1 MNFGIV
7 SNNNYSTRRTWYN
20 FSRMKIKF
28 GTSGWRTIISD
39 EFTFDN
45 VRIATQA
52 IAAYIQ
58 EINLAER
65 GLIVGYDTRFLSEKF
80 AESVSEILAGNGVH
94 AWLTPRDTPTPAI
107 ASEIRFR
114 KTAGCIN
121 LTASHNPP
129 EYHGIKFSPASG
141 GPAPPEVTQRV
152 EEIANQLLESK
163 TSLNS
168 IPFHDAVNK
177 KLVEYL
183 DIRPRYLQELRTKIN
198 LQTIRDAQLKVVV
211 DVLYGTG
218 RDYLDTLLREAG
230 VEMEILHNWR
240 DPYFGNSIP
249 EPNEEHL
256 GELIGRVKESKA
268 DLGLAVDGDADRFG
282 IIDSDGTYIT
292 PNQVIALLFL
302 HLIESRGWKGSV
314 VRTVAT
320 THLIDAIAA
329 KHNIPVHVTPV
340 GFKYIGEWMEKEK
353 VIIGGEESGG
363 LSILGHVPEKD
374 GIIACLLI
382 AEMVAQREEPIRE
395 TLAHIAKTYG
405 TYYTDRVDLRLTPEK
420 KDKIW
425 HELIHHPHT
434 SFAGIKVVET
444 QQIDGVGWQLED
456 GSFTLV
462 RPSGTEPL
470 LRCYAETT
478 SLDKLELLKKAF
490 KDLGN

>member
-1 MNFGIV
+1 
-7 SNNNYSTRRTWYN
+7 
-20 FSRMKIKF
+20 MKITF
-28 GTSGWRTIISD
+28 GTSGWRAIISD
-39 EFTFDN
+39 EFTFEN
-45 VRIATQA
+45 VRIASQA
-52 IAAYIQ
+52 IATYIK
-58 EINLAER
+58 EKNEESR

-80 AESVSEILAGNGVH
+80 AETAAEVLATNGIRV
-94 AWLTPRDTPTPAI
+94 WLTSRDTPTPAL

-114 KTAGCIN
+114 KVAGGIN

-129 EYHGIKFSPASG
+129 EYNGIKFSPESG
-141 GPAPPEVTQRV
+141 GPAPPEITGRI
-152 EEIANQLLESK
+152 EEIANQLLQSK
-163 TSLNS
+163 TPINS
-168 IPFHDAVNK
+168 IPFNESLKK
-177 KLVEYL
+177 KLIEYL

-198 LQTIRDAQLKVVV
+198 FQTIHDAKLKIVV

-218 RDYLDTLLREAG
+218 RDYLDTLLKEAG
-230 VEMEILHNWR
+230 VELEVLHNWR
-240 DPYFGNSIP
+240 DPYFGNSAP
-249 EPNEEHL
+249 EPSEEHL
-256 GELIGRVKESKA
+256 GVLIQKVKESKA
-268 DLGLAVDGDADRFG
+268 NLGLATDGDADRFG

-292 PNQVIALLFL
+292 PNQVICLLFL

-320 THLIDAIAA
+320 THLIDAIAQ
-329 KHNIPVHVTPV
+329 KHGIPVHETPV

-382 AEMVAQREEPIRE
+382 AEMVAQREETIRE

-420 KDKIW
+420 KEKIW
-425 HELIHHPHT
+425 HELNHHVHN
-434 SFAGIKVVET
+434 SFAGIKVLET
-444 QQIDGVGWQLED
+444 KFIDGVGWKLED
-456 GSFTLV
+456 GSFILI

-478 SLDKLELLKKAF
+478 SPDTLQKLITALKA
-490 KDLGN
+490 LAHE

>member
-1 MNFGIV
+1 
-7 SNNNYSTRRTWYN
+7 
-20 FSRMKIKF
+20 MKIKF
-28 GTSGWRTIISD
+28 GTSGWRAIIAD
-39 EFTFDN
+39 GFTFEN

-52 IAAYIQ
+52 IAMYIK
-58 EINLAER
+58 EINQSER
-65 GLIVGYDTRFLSEKF
+65 GLIVGYDPRFLSEKF
-80 AESVSEILAGNGVH
+80 AASVSEVLAGNGVH
-94 AWLTPRDTPTPAI
+94 VWLTPRDTPTPAI

-129 EYHGIKFSPASG
+129 EYHGIKFSPESG
-141 GPAPPEVTQRV
+141 GPAPPEVTKRV

-163 TSLNS
+163 TALNS
-168 IPFHDAVNK
+168 IPLNEALEK

-183 DIRPRYLQELRTKIN
+183 DIRPRYLQELRSKVN
-198 LQTIRDAQLKVVV
+198 FQTIRDAKLKIVV

-218 RDYLDTLLREAG
+218 RDYLDTLLKEAG
-230 VEMEILHNWR
+230 VELEVLHNWR

-256 GELIGRVKESKA
+256 HELIARVKESKA

-320 THLIDAIAA
+320 THLIDAIAQ
-329 KHNIPVHVTPV
+329 KHGITVHETPV

-420 KDKIW
+420 KNSIW
-425 HELIHHPHT
+425 QKLAEQPHD
-434 SFAGIKVVET
+434 SFAGIKIKESK
-444 QQIDGVGWQLED
+444 QIDGVGWQLDD
-456 GSFTLV
+456 GSFTLI

-478 SLDKLELLKKAF
+478 SPDKLENLIKAF
-490 KDLGN
+490 KELGT